1 MAPLT
6 IRLLGSP
13 EITVDQRPLSFRTR
27 KVLALLIYLVTERG
41 MHSRESL
48 MALLWPE
55 SAAEQAAVT
64 LRVTLSRLRR
74 SLKPAGKFL
83 MSGAGK
89 VGFDLGGSI
98 DLDLDWLET
107 AVRPEKPA
115 HDLTN
120 ILNLDRGEFLAGF
133 SLPDAPEFD
142 NWAAIQ
148 RQACQRQVETV
159 YDRLTQHLLAIHESD
174 SAVEAAAHWVARAP
188 LSEVAYRRLMAAQAL
203 GGDRSGALKT
213 YDQCQLVLQE
223 EFGIDP
229 ARETTTLAEHIAQ
242 GRVIEAPVRQIP
254 RQATSQVRRS
264 TTPNPNQRN
273 LPLLLPFVGRTEE
286 HNQLVKAFHQT
297 VKNGVQ
303 AVVLIGTA
311 GAGKTRLVNTFQEW
325 ALLDSPGAEVWQGR
339 AFETGGHLPYQPVI
353 EAMRLRLEQ
362 ENAPEDL
369 LDDVWLAELS
379 QLIPELRA
387 RYPDLPAPMT
397 GEATFVRS
405 RLFAAIATLGSALA
419 ARHPA
424 VFVLDDMQWTDA
436 DTRDLVHYIARRWA
450 ESSTPILLLLT
461 VRQESFAADAALRE
475 WLTNLG
481 RDVPLRRLLLD
492 TLSGTAVQQLVD
504 RLADPS
510 ADEEATQ
517 AFGAWLWAETHG
529 LPFFIEAL
537 LHMLVAEG
545 ILVASDTNGQSENR
559 HAGCGCDF
567 AAALIQVKSSGQV
580 LVPPGVR
587 EAIRTRLERL
597 SVNAAELLLAAAVLG
612 RECSFEHLR
621 QVADLSEADAL
632 QALEGL
638 LDVRLLTEG
647 KTARRPYMLAH
658 DYIREVVYSE
668 NREARRRVFHRR
680 ALLAVEAD
688 RAPAA
693 ECAFHAVAS
702 LLDEPAFRFSLAA
715 GDEALRSYAFQESL
729 AHYDRAREA
738 AQRMNGTTAVITT
751 QSWLQLYKNRGRA
764 LELAGDYEA
773 AQDNYQELLG
783 LATASQDRTLE
794 LAALTAQCIVY
805 ATHTPI
811 FNPPKARE
819 LGQAALNLAHQLND
833 RAAKAEALWCMML
846 VEFHSGGDRQ
856 KVFAYGQQALSH
868 ARELGLKELQGYV
881 LSNLSWAY
889 LTHEQLDAARK
900 TNSEAQSIWEALG
913 NLPMV
918 ADSYTIKLA
927 IHRFAGEYRAVLATG
942 PEALRLSQSIGNP
955 MHQDMALLLM
965 GGIHCLQGQLDQAFA
980 NFEAAMAIG
989 EDGVN
994 SLLAQGH
1001 FANLIPAYLLAGAL
1015 DQAEQLAD
1023 KLYAMRENFLPVFQ
1037 TQFFVNIARTKTAL
1051 GKLRESEAILER
1063 AFNDFKRTGASSFA
1077 FAPLLVTD
1085 AHLQWALGNPQGVL
1099 DRTEEAI
1106 RRLRQAD
1113 GRIFLAEAL
1122 WLQGRTYLSLEK
1134 TEQAEEAL
1142 LQAKLVAEQTGE
1154 RSILWQILG
1163 TFSELERRRGNEG
1176 EAERLRVQAQEII
1189 NYIAEHTGS
1198 EKLRGSFVA
1207 RTDVRRLITPSPAL
1221 DQPT

>member
-27 KVLALLIYLVTERG
+27 KVLALLIFLVTERG
-41 MHSRESL
+41 MHRRESL

-83 MSGAGK
+83 LSEAGK
-89 VGFDLGGSI
+89 VGFDFEEPV
-98 DLDLDWLET
+98 DLDLDWL
-107 AVRPEKPA
+107 AMAIRPEEPA
-115 HDLTN
+115 NDLTN
-120 ILNLDRGEFLAGF
+120 ILNLDRGAFLAGF
-133 SLPDAPEFD
+133 TLPDAPQFD

-159 YDRLTQHLLAIHESD
+159 YDRLTQHLLANHESG
-174 SAVEAAAHWVARAP
+174 SAVEAAARWVACAP
-188 LSEVAYRRLMAAQAL
+188 LSEVAYRRLMAAQVL
-203 GGDRSGALKT
+203 GGDRPGALKT

-242 GRVIEAPVRQIP
+242 NRVIQASGRQISLQGKS
-254 RQATSQVRRS
+254 QAIRS
-264 TTPNPNQRN
+264 APTNPDPGS
-273 LPLLLPFVGRTEE
+273 LPLPFVGRIEE
-286 HNQLVKAFHQT
+286 HNQLVNAFHQST
-297 VKNGVQ
+297 KTGARAIAVIGAAGV
-303 AVVLIGTA
+303 
-311 GAGKTRLVNTFQEW
+311 GKTRLVNTFQEW
-325 ALLDSPGAEVWQGR
+325 ALLDSPGVEIWQGR

-387 RYPDLPAPMT
+387 RYPDLPPPMT
-397 GEATFVRS
+397 GDANFVRL
-405 RLFAAIATLGSALA
+405 RLFAALATLGSALT

-436 DTRDLVHYIARRWA
+436 DTRDLVHYLSRRWA
-450 ESSTPILLLLT
+450 ESGTPILLLLT

-475 WLTNLG
+475 WLTSLG

-492 TLSGTAVQQLVD
+492 PLNGTAVQQLVAQ
-504 RLADPS
+504 LAGPS
-510 ADEEATQ
+510 ADEEDTL
-517 AFGAWLWAETHG
+517 AFGDWLWAETDG

-537 LHMLVAEG
+537 LQMLVAEG
-545 ILVASDTNGQSENR
+545 ILVVRETSGQSENR
-559 HAGCGCDF
+559 RSGCGCDF
-567 AAALIQVKSSGQV
+567 AAALAQVKSSGQV

-587 EAIRTRLERL
+587 QAIQSTLQQLNEK
-597 SVNAAELLLAAAVLG
+597 AAALLLAAAVLG

-632 QALEGL
+632 QALEAL
-638 LDVRLLTEG
+638 LDIRLLTEG
-647 KTARRPYMLAH
+647 KNARRPYMLAH

-668 NREARRRVFHRR
+668 SREARRRVFHRR
-680 ALLAVEAD
+680 SLLAVEAD

-702 LLDEPAFRFSLAA
+702 LLDEPALRFSLAA

-738 AQRMNGTTAVITT
+738 ALRMSKALVPVAS
-751 QSWLQLYKNRGRA
+751 QSWLQLYRNRGRT

-773 AQDNYQELLG
+773 AQDNYQELRK
-783 LATASQDRTLE
+783 LAATGQDRTLE

-811 FNPPKARE
+811 FNPLRARE
-819 LGQAALNLAHQLND
+819 FGQAALDLAHQLND
-833 RAAKAEALWCMML
+833 RSAEAEALWCMML
-846 VEFHSGGDRQ
+846 VEFHAGGDRQ
-856 KVFAYGQQALSH
+856 KIYAYGQQALSI
-868 ARELGLKELQGYV
+868 ARELGLKELMGYV

-900 TNSEAQSIWEALG
+900 TNYEAQSIWEALG

-918 ADSYTIKLA
+918 ADSYTIQLA
-927 IHRFAGEYRAVLATG
+927 IHRYVGEYEAVLATG

-965 GGIHCLQGQLDQAFA
+965 GDIHCLQGQLDQAFV
-980 NFEAAMAIG
+980 NFEAAMAID
-989 EDGVN
+989 EDGDN
-994 SLLAQGH
+994 SLLSQAH
-1001 FANLIPAYLLAGAL
+1001 YANFIPAYLLAGAL

-1023 KLYAMRENFLPVFQ
+1023 KLYAMRENFLPVFR
-1037 TQFFVNIARTKTAL
+1037 TQYFVNIARVKIAL
-1051 GKLRESEAILER
+1051 GKLQESEAILKR
-1063 AFNDFKRTGASSFA
+1063 AFNDFKSTGASSFA
-1077 FAPLLVTD
+1077 LAALLVTD
-1085 AHLQWALGNPQGVL
+1085 AYLQSAMGNLQGALDQ
-1099 DRTEEAI
+1099 TEEAI
-1106 RRLRQAD
+1106 RRLRQAG
-1113 GRIFLAEAL
+1113 GRVYLAEAL
-1122 WLQGRTYLSLEK
+1122 WFQGRTYLSLGK
-1134 TEQAEEAL
+1134 IEQAEEIL
-1142 LQAKLVAEQTGE
+1142 IQAKMIAEQTGE

-1163 TFSELERRRGNEG
+1163 TYSEMERKRGNEG
-1176 EAERLRVQAQEII
+1176 EAEKLRRQAQEII

-1207 RTDVRRLITPSPAL
+1207 RADVRRLLTPSPVL
-1221 DQPT
+1221 EKTT